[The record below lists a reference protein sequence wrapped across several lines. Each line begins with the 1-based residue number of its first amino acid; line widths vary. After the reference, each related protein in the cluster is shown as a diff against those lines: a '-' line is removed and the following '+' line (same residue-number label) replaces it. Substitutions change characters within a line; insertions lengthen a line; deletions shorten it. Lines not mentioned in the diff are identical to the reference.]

1 MSDAELR
8 ITTPLTCEA
17 VRNLHAGDRVLLT
30 GPLYTGRD
38 AAHRRLV
45 DLLEVG
51 EELPVEL
58 RGQLIYYCG
67 PAPAAPGHAMGSA
80 GPTTSYRM
88 DPYTPR
94 LHELG
99 LAGSIGKGE
108 RGIEVREACRKLCA
122 VYLVAIGGAGALLSR
137 SVESARVVAYED
149 LGPEAIRLLQVR
161 DFPAMVAYDCH
172 GRSVFPGDEPL

>member
-1 MSDAELR
+1 MSEAEFR
-8 ITTPLTCEA
+8 ITTPLSCET
-17 VRNLHAGDRVLLT
+17 VRNLHAGDRILLS

-51 EELPVEL
+51 EKLPVEL

-88 DPYTPR
+88 DAYAPR

-99 LAGSIGKGE
+99 LAGSIGKGD
-108 RGIEVREACRKLCA
+108 RGVGVREACREFCA

-137 SVESARVVAYED
+137 SVESARIVAYED

-161 DFPAMVAYDCH
+161 DFPATVAYDCH
-172 GRSVFPGDEPL
+172 GGSVFPGDEPL